1 MTMQPELARV
11 LKSRILPAL
20 AVLVLVAS
28 PLAAQ
33 SDTRLIQAVKRQDAK
48 AVRELLPKVNV
59 NATMPDG
66 TTALHW
72 AAHWNDVPTVDALI
86 RAGANVNAATDVG
99 VTPLWLA
106 CSDGGP
112 AIVTS
117 LLKAGAKPNLAPP
130 SGESPL
136 MAASRTGQ
144 VESVR
149 ALLASGADVNARD
162 ASRGQTALMWAAA
175 QRHAEVVRALLIGGA
190 DVNARSAVRR
200 RLGFVAGNRNG
211 TGHNVEE
218 QRRLSVEFDEG
229 GYTALLFAAQQDDV
243 DSAKILVEAGADVND
258 TAPVGTSALVVAV
271 HSDSARVAEVL
282 LERGADVNADGAGYT
297 ALHAAVLR
305 GNAALVTA
313 LLARGAS
320 PNAKLTRPTPARRY
334 GNEWSFGDNLIGA
347 TPFYLAAK
355 FGEIELMRTLAAAK
369 ADPSIPAQDGSTP
382 LMMALDTPTVR
393 AGGVDGFGTDRRD
406 RYGLI
411 NDVTPEQ
418 LESDAMAIARAAI
431 ELGANV
437 NQADANGNTA
447 LHQAASKNFN
457 GLIEFLVARGAQV
470 NAKNRR
476 GQTPLALAEGA
487 AAAGAARRRIASGS
501 QAGAQPAA
509 AGAPAVSPTAA
520 LLRKLG
526 ATD

>member
-1 MTMQPELARV
+1 
-11 LKSRILPAL
+11 
-20 AVLVLVAS
+20 
-28 PLAAQ
+28 
-33 SDTRLIQAVKRQDAK
+33 
-48 AVRELLPKVNV
+48 
-59 NATMPDG
+59 MPDG

-72 AAHWNDVPTVDALI
+72 AAHWNDVATVDALI
-86 RAGANVNAATDVG
+86 RAGANVNAATDIG

-117 LLKAGAKPNLAPP
+117 LLKAGANPNTAPP

-136 MAASRTGQ
+136 MAAARTGR

-149 ALLASGADVNARD
+149 ALLAHGADVHARD

-175 QRHAEVVRALLIGGA
+175 QRHADVVRALLVAGA

-211 TGHNVEE
+211 TGHNAEE
-218 QRRLSVEFDEG
+218 QRRLSVEFDDG
-229 GYTALLFAAQQDDV
+229 GYTALLFAAQQDDLA
-243 DSAKILVEAGADVND
+243 SAQILVEAGAEVHD
-258 TAPVGTSALVVAV
+258 TAPAGTQRAGRRRPQRQR
-271 HSDSARVAEVL
+271 ARGRVPAEK
-282 LERGADVNADGAGYT
+282 GADPNADGAGYT

-305 GNAALVTA
+305 GNPTLVKA
-313 LLARGAS
+313 LLDRGAN

-334 GNEWSFGDNLIGA
+334 GNEWAFGDNLVGA

-355 FGEIELMRTLAAAK
+355 FGELELMRTLAAAK
-369 ADPSIPAQDGSTP
+369 ADPSLPAHDGSTP

-418 LESDAMAIARAAI
+418 LENEALAIAQAAI
-431 ELGANV
+431 ELGRRR
-437 NQADANGNTA
+437 QPGRCERQ
-447 LHQAASKNFN
+447 HRAAP
-457 GLIEFLVARGAQV
+457 GRDQELQPCDRIPRGEGRPGERQEP
-470 NAKNRR
+470 R
-476 GQTPLALAEGA
+476 G
-487 AAAGAARRRIASGS
+487 ARRRWRSPMAPPRPARR
-501 QAGAQPAA
+501 AGASRAGPRQAAPPLSRQRLRCCGSSAPPTDAQVAPCRGGPSSWSPAA
-509 AGAPAVSPTAA
+509 RFTGSAW
-520 LLRKLG
+520 
-526 ATD
+526 

>member
-1 MTMQPELARV
+1 MNTASDLASALKLRV
-11 LKSRILPAL
+11 LPAL
-20 AVLVLVAS
+20 MALALVAL
-28 PLAAQ
+28 PAAAQ
-33 SDTRLIQAVKRQDAK
+33 QPDTRLIQAVKSKDAK

-59 NATMPDG
+59 KAATADG

-72 AAHWNDVPTVDALI
+72 AAHWNDAATVDALI
-86 RAGANVNAATDVG
+86 RAGANVNAATDLG

-106 CSDGGP
+106 CADGSP
-112 AIVTS
+112 AIVAS
-117 LLKAGAKPNLAPP
+117 MLKAGAKPNVAAP
-130 SGESPL
+130 SGETPL
-136 MAASRTGQ
+136 MAAARTGQ

-149 ALLASGADVNARD
+149 ALLAAGADANARD
-162 ASRGQTALMWAAA
+162 TARGQTALMWAAA
-175 QRHAEVVRALLIGGA
+175 QRHAEVVRALLVGGA
-190 DVNARSAVRR
+190 DVNARSVVRR

-211 TGHNVEE
+211 TGHSAEE
-218 QRRLSVEFDEG
+218 QKRLSVEFDEG
-229 GYTALLFAAQQDDV
+229 GYTALLFAAQQDDL
-243 DSAKILVEAGADVND
+243 DSARVLVEAGADVQD

-271 HSDSARVAEVL
+271 HSDSARVAEFL
-282 LERGADVNADGAGYT
+282 LEKGANPNADGAGYS

-305 GNAALVTA
+305 GNAALVKA
-313 LLARGAS
+313 LLAHGAN
-320 PNAKLTRPTPARRY
+320 PNTKLTRPTPARRY
-334 GNEWSFGDNLIGA
+334 GNEWAFGDNLIGA

-355 FGEIELMRTLAAAK
+355 FGELVLMRTLAAAK
-369 ADPSIPAQDGSTP
+369 ADPSIQAQDGSTA

-418 LESDAMAIARAAI
+418 LERDALTIARTAI
-431 ELGANV
+431 ELGSDV

-447 LHQAASKNFN
+447 LHQAATKSFN
-457 GLIEFLVARGAQV
+457 QLVELLVARGAQV

-476 GQTPLALAEGA
+476 GQTPLALAEGGA
-487 AAAGAARRRIASGS
+487 AANAARRRIASGN
-501 QAGAQPAA
+501 QASANGPS
-509 AGAPAVSPTAA
+509 PVSPTAA